1 MRTPNLGLLDHVAA
15 LEWVRENIAAFCG
28 DPGNVTVFGESAGD
42 EILTGPVGVYGYQ
55 ALAAYGL
62 PVDTA
67 VTAYRGR
74 YPDASPGD
82 PACGGATDWWRRSP
96 AIRLADAH
104 ATTTSAIYMCEF
116 GWPSSRFGGR
126 LGAVHGLE
134 IPFIFDTLN
143 PNLPLFGPLLGEDL
157 SQQLA
162 DTRHAAWIDL
172 LAADGDPGWPRYDLN
187 LRATMRFNT
196 GSQVVDDPRSW
207 ERVLWECL
215 R

>member
-1 MRTPNLGLLDHVAA
+1 
-15 LEWVRENIAAFCG
+15 
-28 DPGNVTVFGESAGD
+28 
-42 EILTGPVGVYGYQ
+42 
-55 ALAAYGL
+55 
-62 PVDTA
+62 
-67 VTAYRGR
+67 
-74 YPDASPGD
+74 
-82 PACGGATDWWRRSP
+82 
-96 AIRLADAH
+96 
-104 ATTTSAIYMCEF
+104 MCEF

-143 PNLPLFGPLLGEDL
+143 PNLPLFGPLLGEDP

-196 GSQVVDDPRSW
+196 GSQLWMIPDPGNGSSGKASASSCPIGMDPSRDAIAKRPLNCSARGERDRATAGLAGGTLVQCSW
-207 ERVLWECL
+207 
-215 R
+215 